1 MKKAYRGQKKLGEL
15 TASVAMPAAQR
26 YGMAM
31 FKIITNWSYIVGV
44 ELSEHT
50 TPKGL
55 LFQPGKTTAGVLQIE
70 VENPG
75 FSLEL
80 QASELVIVQK
90 IATFFGY
97 QAIDKIKVSIA
108 RTRKPNLKTTVPID
122 GRQQISQL
130 HNKTIHSNIT
140 KIEDE
145 ELRHALESLAKQ
157 SFSVDE

>member
-15 TASVAMPAAQR
+15 TASVAMPSAQR

-31 FKIITNWSYIVGV
+31 FKIITNWSHIVGA

-80 QASELVIVQK
+80 QASESVIVQK

-108 RTRKPNLKTTVPID
+108 RTRKPSLKTASPIEQ
-122 GRQQISQL
+122 RQHISQL
-130 HNKTIHSNIT
+130 HENTIRSNID

-145 ELRHALESLAKQ
+145 ELRRVLESLAEQ
-157 SFSVDE
+157 SFLVDE